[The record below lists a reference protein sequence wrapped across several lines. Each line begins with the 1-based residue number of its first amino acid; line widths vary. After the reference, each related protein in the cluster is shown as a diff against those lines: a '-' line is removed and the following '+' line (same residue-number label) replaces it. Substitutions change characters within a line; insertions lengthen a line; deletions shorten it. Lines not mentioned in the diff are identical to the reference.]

1 MKMRNTLKF
10 KIITVPLIALALF
23 LSTTSCDKEPKG
35 DRPDLPPAEVLF
47 MDYSDFAEEPGTVK
61 GSAESYYNFLHAYG
75 SLLFWHS
82 PAITLY
88 TALPVAAYRIA
99 FVQEVEYKGD
109 NTWEW
114 SYDVPL
120 GEATYVVTLTAVRI
134 NNDEFSIKMDVALES
149 LPNLAVKW
157 FDGVIRYDHTEAD
170 WTIYKEGDVAVVNA
184 EMRVNYE
191 TDVASLKYT
200 YVEPEMAE
208 NGSYIL
214 YEYDAEAVFDAA
226 YTVDWSEGMT
236 EIEWDLESKEG
247 HVKDEVRFQDTE
259 WHCWE
264 SFANGL
270 ADKVCE

>member
-1 MKMRNTLKF
+1 
-10 KIITVPLIALALF
+10 
-23 LSTTSCDKEPKG
+23 
-35 DRPDLPPAEVLF
+35 
-47 MDYSDFAEEPGTVK
+47 
-61 GSAESYYNFLHAYG
+61 
-75 SLLFWHS
+75 LFWHS

-99 FVQEVEYKGD
+99 IVQEAEYMGD

-120 GEATYVVTLTAVRI
+120 GEATYVVTLTAAKI
-134 NNDEFSIKMDVALES
+134 NSEEFSIKMDVALAS

-184 EMRVNYE
+184 EMLMNYE
-191 TDVASLKYT
+191 TDAGSLKYT
-200 YVEPEMAE
+200 YVEPDMAE

-214 YEYDAEAVFDAA
+214 YEYDAQAVYDAA

-236 EIEWDLESKEG
+236 EIEWNVESKEG
-247 HVKDEVRFQDTE
+247 RVKDEARFQDTE
-259 WHCWE
+259 WHCWD